1 MKALILRAFRRVMV
15 RKMDSIDEEAKRRIC
30 ELEKRLYVAV
40 KERDAACAQV
50 RRYQNDS
57 TYIDIDDIFIYSS
70 YLH

>member
-1 MKALILRAFRRVMV
+1 
-15 RKMDSIDEEAKRRIC
+15 MDVDKEAKRRIC
-30 ELEKRLYVAV
+30 ELEERLSVAV

-57 TYIDIDDIFIYSS
+57 TYIDIGEFIIYSS